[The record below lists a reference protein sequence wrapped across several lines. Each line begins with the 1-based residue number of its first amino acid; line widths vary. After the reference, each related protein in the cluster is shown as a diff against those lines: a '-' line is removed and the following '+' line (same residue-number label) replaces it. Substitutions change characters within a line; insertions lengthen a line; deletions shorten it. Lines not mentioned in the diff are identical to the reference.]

1 MKQLIIPILLVICIV
16 SCSEKEP
23 GISGLNKA
31 HSIEVSLATKKLN
44 DTAEVLI
51 TQQNVYVKGRL
62 VKSILRSDTIP
73 ALGDSLQNVEE
84 DNGYEHAVMIPK
96 EYEFFVTVK

>member
-1 MKQLIIPILLVICIV
+1 
-16 SCSEKEP
+16 
-23 GISGLNKA
+23 
-31 HSIEVSLATKKLN
+31 
-44 DTAEVLI
+44 
-51 TQQNVYVKGRL
+51 